1 MTGPLQPPTP
11 EQLLAK
17 ALPQGTPD
25 ERKLRLAAIK
35 SASDKKYLARLA
47 TGRHATDYVPQSKAV
62 VRHNYYMRNRLQL
75 IEASKQ
81 YRILR
86 RLAGTGAAAPVVQNE
101 VVFYNAADIVEF
113 VPDYD
118 IAWN

>member
-62 VRHNYYMRNRLQL
+62 VRHNHYMRNRLQL

-81 YRILR
+81 YRNLR
-86 RLAGTGAAAPVVQNE
+86 RLAGTLAAPVVQNE

-118 IAWN
+118 MTWN